1 MSSSSLPNECLNSFL
16 TFLDNKSLYKC
27 LFVNRYYCKLSIP
40 TLWKNPF
47 EFHSRPKASLVNT
60 LLDCLNAFEIASLI
74 PYTININTQSSLF
87 EYGKFIRKIDHD
99 DIIMNII
106 AWLKYSDE
114 KDYLLKMTK
123 VSKCYISYDFST
135 RL

>member
-1 MSSSSLPNECLNSFL
+1 MFFKFNVKNIHSFNTNFFKKMPSPSLPDECFCNIFL
-16 TFLDNKSLYKC
+16 FLDNKSLYKC

-47 EFHSRPKASLVNT
+47 EFHSRPKASLINT
-60 LLDCLNAFEIASLI
+60 LLACLNAFEISSLI

-106 AWLKYSDE
+106 
-114 KDYLLKMTK
+114 
-123 VSKCYISYDFST
+123 
-135 RL
+135 